1 MFYLQITVVG
11 LVTSVNETP
20 TRIDY
25 EIDDMTGPPINVKQ
39 FVDNDVSQYYCH
51 TVWHWGPSLPMQS
64 VPVTAKV
71 VKSNPVHGEV
81 YLIQYYVIKFDS
93 DLQQVGGFLRVL

>member
-1 MFYLQITVVG
+1 MVG

-39 FVDNDVSQYYCH
+39 FVDNDVS
-51 TVWHWGPSLPMQS
+51 
-64 VPVTAKV
+64 
-71 VKSNPVHGEV
+71 
-81 YLIQYYVIKFDS
+81 
-93 DLQQVGGFLRVL
+93 